1 MNAEENVSKLE
12 RQSELADA
20 RLGVAEDFAWPVA
33 GLAATLAYSLERGW
47 LWALAAFIV
56 GFAVSIYPLRKAAD
70 KAEDAYFRAAKLG
83 KYATIRR
90 EPASE

>member
-1 MNAEENVSKLE
+1 MNAEENVSELE

-20 RLGVAEDFAWPVA
+20 RLGVAEDFAWVVA
-33 GLAATLAYSLERGW
+33 GLAAMLAYSLEQNW

-83 KYATIRR
+83 RYATIWR

>member
-1 MNAEENVSKLE
+1 MTAEEDVAELE

-20 RLGVAEDFAWPVA
+20 RLGVAEDFAWVVSGLA
-33 GLAATLAYSLERGW
+33 GLVAYSLERSW
-47 LWALAAFIV
+47 LLAVAAFVV
-56 GFAVSIYPLRKAAD
+56 GFVVSVYPLRKAAN

-83 KYATIRR
+83 KYATISR